1 MRCHEMK
8 NLLKEGKA
16 LEEDY
21 CYFIISGECLAYKTR
36 NEFKIYDEYGNEKTK
51 STKKKTDQTYTENAY
66 SPDIIDKE
74 SRNFS

>member
-1 MRCHEMK
+1 MK
-8 NLLKEGKA
+8 DLLKEGKV

-51 STKKKTDQTYTENAY
+51 SVKKKTD
-66 SPDIIDKE
+66 
-74 SRNFS
+74 